1 MPHWLVQVSTA
12 ANFASFKIHCCH
24 LKLKKFCCCRSANR
38 DECALGALSSYLVW
52 YNDMS
57 GVSIINTMFQDLLWL
72 HQHGKDN
79 YDPLWRKL
87 YLVWGDSPF
96 TPVSYTTHNN
106 DITQLFN
113 EGN

>member
-1 MPHWLVQVSTA
+1 
-12 ANFASFKIHCCH
+12 
-24 LKLKKFCCCRSANR
+24 
-38 DECALGALSSYLVW
+38 
-52 YNDMS
+52 MS

-87 YLVWGDSPF
+87 YLVWGDNPF
-96 TPVSYTTHNN
+96 SPVSYTTHNT

-113 EGN
+113 EGNYY